1 MSSDPNDP
9 LIRRDM
15 PTELP
20 PVEPPSA
27 RFIVQLFVIPAAI
40 VLVLV
45 VAYLA
50 FVQLPFGRLA
60 NGGRD
65 VMDYVRSIKGDNEH
79 RRWRSAQDL
88 ANLINNDARLASD
101 SRLLG
106 ELTLLLREELR
117 HPDKDKPELAV
128 YLALAL
134 GRFKTLKSD
143 PTVEGQLD
151 PVIELS
157 HTLGEDQPSPVRVA
171 AASSLAHLA
180 DLVRMGGYRDLAV
193 AALVKATTAADPE
206 VRAQASYALG
216 FYPNL
221 GNVALRT
228 RVEEEEV
235 QFVRYNAAV
244 ALTRYGDK
252 AAAPVLKEMLS
263 PADLAQLIKRSTPS
277 ETQTAIEAVQ
287 LEALWALDASP
298 SLWRSELARQV
309 VPQLENLSKT
319 APSNIRM
326 EARNVLKKIQSPG
339 PMGEL
344 GAPNVN
350 S

>member
-1 MSSDPNDP
+1 
-9 LIRRDM
+9 M

-88 ANLINNDARLASD
+88 ANLINNDARLATD

-106 ELTLLLREELR
+106 ELTSLFHVQLN
-117 HPDKDKPELAV
+117 HPDKEKPELAI

-134 GRFKTLKSD
+134 GRFLTTKAD
-143 PTVEGQLD
+143 PVEGQALD
-151 PVIELS
+151 PVAELARAV
-157 HTLGEDQPSPVRVA
+157 GDDQPSPVRVA
-171 AASSLAHLA
+171 AAGSLANLA
-180 DLVRMGGYRDLAV
+180 EQVRVKGAENAVVEALAR
-193 AALVKATTAADPE
+193 ASASGDAE

-216 FYPNL
+216 YYDTPATRA
-221 GNVALRT
+221 ALRT
-228 RVEEEEV
+228 RVDEDEA

-244 ALTRYGDK
+244 ALTRLGDPS
-252 AAAPVLKEMLS
+252 AARTLKEMLS
-263 PADLAQLIKRSTPS
+263 PADLAQLIKRATPS
-277 ETQTAIEAVQ
+277 ETQSAIEAVQ
-287 LEALWALDASP
+287 LEALWALDAAP
-298 SLWRSELARQV
+298 DARRRALAGQIL
-309 VPQLENLSKT
+309 PELENLTKNG
-319 APSNIRM
+319 PQNIRV
-326 EARNVLKKIQSPG
+326 EAQNILKKIQKPRFG
-339 PMGEL
+339 VTLAVPK
-344 GAPNVN
+344 PNP
-350 S
+350 